1 MQNTE
6 VTQEGRAGDY
16 SKEEKREATKHSGQ
30 LNTALGN
37 A

>member
-6 VTQEGRAGDY
+6 VTQEGRVGDY
-16 SKEEKREATKHSGQ
+16 SKEKREATKHSGQ
-30 LNTALGN
+30 LNTALWN